1 MQAQPVH
8 EQPDSHDVVIIGG
21 GGMGSSV
28 AYHLVEASPGCRV
41 AVIER
46 NPGYEDA
53 STTRATTG
61 GVRRVHALPENI
73 ALSDYGIAFLETF
86 AQRTAVDGAGSG
98 CDFVQGGYLL
108 TASPDAKAGLAAN
121 FEFQSAQGVEVRW
134 LEPADVA
141 ARFPSIRTDNLG
153 AAVHSPKDGW
163 ANPGLVLAGLRRK
176 AVASGV
182 RYIDDEVVGVETQGR
197 RVRSVTLRS
206 GRTMTAPAF
215 VVAAGPWS
223 GRVCELA
230 GVKTPL
236 GPLLR
241 YDFEFEIDR
250 RLEPLPFIKDWARV
264 AFRPCAEAGR
274 YRGGLQTTEM
284 SRSFD
289 LAIDPTFFHRRMMPA
304 LLERSHAFE
313 GARLTGSVS
322 GLFDQNELDQNAI
335 IGPCTGTADN
345 LYLIAGFSGHGF
357 MHVPGA
363 GRAIAEHILHGRFQT
378 IDLDALGWAR
388 IAENRPYTSRRR
400 PAAASAH
407 DPRQ

>member
-1 MQAQPVH
+1 M
-8 EQPDSHDVVIIGG
+8 EDGCDSNDVVIIGG
-21 GGMGSSV
+21 GAMGSSV
-28 AYHLVEASPGCRV
+28 AFHLAESSPGCRV
-41 AVIER
+41 TVIER
-46 NPGYEDA
+46 DSGYAQA
-53 STTRATTG
+53 STMRATTG
-61 GVRRVHALPENI
+61 GVRRVHALPENV

-86 AQRTAVDGAGSG
+86 ADRTAVDGVGRG

-108 TASPDAKAGLAAN
+108 TASPEAKAGLAAN
-121 FEFQSAQGVEVRW
+121 FEFQASQGVEVRW
-134 LEPADVA
+134 MEPGDVA
-141 ARFPSIRTDNLG
+141 AAFPSIRSDNLG

-163 ANPGLVLAGLRRK
+163 ANPGLLLEGLRRK
-176 AVASGV
+176 AAALGV
-182 RYIDDEVVGVETQGR
+182 RYLDGEVVGIDRQGSR
-197 RVRSVTLRS
+197 IRSVSLRS
-206 GRTMTAPAF
+206 GARLKTPSL

-223 GRVCELA
+223 GQVCNLA

-250 RLEPLPFIKDWARV
+250 PLEPLPFVKDWSRV
-264 AFRPCAEAGR
+264 AFRPCTEAGR

-289 LAIDPTFFHRRMMPA
+289 LTIDPTFFQRRMMPA
-304 LLERSHAFE
+304 LTERSHAFE
-313 GARLTGSVS
+313 GARLIRSVS

-335 IGPCTGTADN
+335 IGPCTGTVDN

-363 GRAIAEHILHGRFQT
+363 GRAVAEHILHGRFQT

-388 IAENRPYTSRRR
+388 IAANRPYTSRRTR
-400 PAAASAH
+400 TAASG
-407 DPRQ
+407 PRLHA

>member
-1 MQAQPVH
+1 MQEQPVH
-8 EQPDSHDVVIIGG
+8 EQPDSHDVVIVGG

-28 AYHLVEASPGCRV
+28 AFHLAEASPGCRV

-46 NPGYEDA
+46 DSNYEEA
-53 STTRATTG
+53 STMRASTG

-86 AQRTAVDGAGSG
+86 AQRTAVDGEGLG

-108 TASPDAKAGLAAN
+108 TAAADAKAGLAAN
-121 FEFQSAQGVEVRW
+121 FEFQSARGVEARW
-134 LEPADVA
+134 MEPADVA
-141 ARFPSIRTDNLG
+141 AAFPSIRTDNLG

-163 ANPGLVLAGLRRK
+163 ADPRLVLRGLRRK
-176 AVASGV
+176 AESLGV
-182 RYIDDEVVGVETQGR
+182 RYVDDEVVGFETQGK

-206 GRTMTAPAF
+206 GGTMKAPAF

-250 RLEPLPFIKDWARV
+250 RLEPLPFVKDWARV
-264 AFRPCAEAGR
+264 AFRPCVEAGR

-284 SRSFD
+284 SRGFD

-304 LLERSHAFE
+304 LVERSHAFE
-313 GARLTGSVS
+313 GARLTGAVS
-322 GLFDQNELDQNAI
+322 GLFDQNEFDQNAI

-363 GRAIAEHILHGRFQT
+363 GRAIAELILHGRYQS
-378 IDLDALGWAR
+378 IDLGELGWDR
-388 IAENRPYTSRRR
+388 IVANRPYTSRRQPAAR
-400 PAAASAH
+400 PATGRH
-407 DPRQ
+407 Q